1 MLKGAALL
9 VSLVCVVACAGGG
22 GGRGPASGRGA
33 SRAIAARCIAVAP
46 FLVSPLL
53 KVESPDELAA
63 LFGAYLSEALTDA
76 GHRVIPP
83 HDTTPLLSEAP
94 EAMRPLAQY
103 LAFAGHRE
111 FGCNV
116 VALGRVDRF
125 RERSGEAL
133 GSHQPASTAF
143 DLYLFGAPGGEA
155 LWKNRF
161 DETQKALSE
170 NVLRASRYPGGGT
183 RWLRAEELARFGMN
197 ELLADAPVAPST
209 QDLAP

>member
-1 MLKGAALL
+1 MLKRSALVALL
-9 VSLVCVVACAGGG
+9 VLLGGCAGGG
-22 GGRGPASGRGA
+22 SGTAAARPAA
-33 SRAIAARCIAVAP
+33 RAIAARCVAVAP
-46 FLVSPLL
+46 FLVSPLI
-53 KVESPDELAA
+53 KAESRDELAA
-63 LFGAYLSEALTDA
+63 LFGAYLSETLSDA

-83 HDTTPLLSEAP
+83 HDTAPLLSEAP
-94 EAMRPLAQY
+94 EAMRPFAQY
-103 LAFAGHRE
+103 VAFAAHRE

-133 GSHQPASTAF
+133 GSNKPASAAF

-155 LWKNRF
+155 LWKHRF

-170 NVLRASRYPGGGT
+170 NLLRASRYPGGGT
-183 RWLRAEELARFGMN
+183 RWLRAEELVRFGMG
-197 ELLADAPVAPST
+197 ELLGDAPIAPSA